1 MTVLACGP
9 FTGDWEQEIFNFRPC
24 AYWVYNTLNPDSV
37 FLSTHFN
44 RSFLYDWVN
53 KDNIFPIYETLS
65 RNELSQKGFTHDS
78 LQAKD
83 HTLLTKIFKEKIT
96 SRGINKKDITLIA
109 ISQSKNGNQY
119 PFYNKQ
125 FVPIL
130 TPNIKIRKKYKILY
144 IPDIKEDVTRVTAI
158 YNTLRKRYNGQQAV
172 VGDFKTHLS
181 DKNIILREV
190 DYFENGYKYIIKYLS
205 EADVVICPAGHWTV
219 LCNQQ
224 KIPVFSW
231 GDNINQY
238 KEDGLYHLG
247 NRKCLSVYA
256 EKTAPPEY
264 ISDMMMSYIEKI
276 LT

>member
-24 AYWVYNTLNPDSV
+24 AYWVFNTLNPDRV

-44 RSFLYDWVN
+44 RSFLYNWID
-53 KDNIFPIYETLS
+53 KKNIFPIYETLS
-65 RNELSQKGFTHDS
+65 RNELSQKGFSHES
-78 LQAKD
+78 LQVKD
-83 HTLLTKIFKEKIT
+83 HSLLAKIFKEQIT
-96 SRGINKKDITLIA
+96 STGVNKKDIATIT

-125 FVPIL
+125 FVPIQ

-144 IPDIKEDVTRVTAI
+144 IPDIREDIARATAI
-158 YNTLRKRYNGQQAV
+158 YNTLRKRYNGRLAV
-172 VGDFKTHLS
+172 IGDFKTHLC
-181 DKNIILREV
+181 DKNIIIREV

-205 EADVVICPAGHWTV
+205 EADVVICPAGHWTL

-231 GDNINQY
+231 GENINQY
-238 KEDGLYHLG
+238 KEGGLYHLG
-247 NRKCLSVYA
+247 NRKGMTVVA
-256 EKTAPPEY
+256 EQNASAKY
-264 ISDMMMSYIEKI
+264 ISDIMMCYIEKH